1 MSGTG
6 GGLTHDYI
14 ALARIGR
21 DFDRAI
27 DLLDARDC
35 EPVAPRKSLAD
46 REHDWEMWAD
56 GVETLSDPYDVA
68 EVLADSHD
76 EAVAEL
82 LAHLLCFGVP
92 DGADKLDRL
101 LDAAKPALMQDI
113 NEAVARRRPK

>member
-35 EPVAPRKSLAD
+35 EPVAPRKSLED
-46 REHDWEMWAD
+46 REHDWEVWAD
-56 GVETLSDPYDVA
+56 GVETLADPEDVA
-68 EVLADSHD
+68 EVLADSHA
-76 EAVAEL
+76 EAVADL
-82 LAHLLCFGVP
+82 LAHLLCC
-92 DGADKLDRL
+92 GADGDEKLARL
-101 LDAAKPALMQDI
+101 LEAAKPALMKDI
-113 NEAVARRRPK
+113 NEAVTRRRPQ

>member
-35 EPVAPRKSLAD
+35 EPVAPRKSLED
-46 REHDWEMWAD
+46 REHDWEVWAD
-56 GVETLSDPYDVA
+56 GVETLADPEDVA

-82 LAHLLCFGVP
+82 LAHLLCC
-92 DGADKLDRL
+92 GADGDEKLARL
-101 LDAAKPALMQDI
+101 LEAAKPALMKDI
-113 NEAVARRRPK
+113 NEAVTRRRPQ